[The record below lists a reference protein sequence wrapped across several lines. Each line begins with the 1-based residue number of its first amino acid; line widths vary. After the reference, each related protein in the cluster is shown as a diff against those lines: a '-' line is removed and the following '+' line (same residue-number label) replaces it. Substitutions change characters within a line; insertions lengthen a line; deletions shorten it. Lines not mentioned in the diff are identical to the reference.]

1 MLKFTMKRLVYLVLV
16 LVGVSFLV
24 FLLLYMTP
32 GDPVRMMLGESATP
46 EAQAELRLELGLDDP
61 FLVQYGRYI
70 KNIVVHQDLGT
81 SYSTRRPVLDEI
93 MTVFPNTVKLATAA
107 IIIAVILGTFLG
119 IVSAVRQ
126 NSLLDNAVMVLAL
139 IGTSAP
145 IFWIG
150 ILMIILFSVNL
161 GWLPPSGFG
170 SFKQLIMPAL
180 ALGMQSTAVVARM
193 TRSSMLE
200 VIRQDFVKTAR
211 AKGQKESVVIM
222 KHVFRNALIPVITVV
237 GLQFGTLLGGA
248 MLTEVVFSIPGVGRL
263 MIEAIKQRD
272 FPIVQGS
279 VLFVAA
285 CFSLVNSAGIAVIP
299 GGRDHILNAP
309 FFQAVHHALLAVDT
323 HGHIQC
329 GHSHIPNPG
338 RTGLCHTDSH
348 GLSCPVIIVDNGNS
362 PVIVLC
368 QHHHW
373 HRASLYQLTVRLCY
387 GNGAQ
392 YDAVHLQCNQSLN
405 ILKLKVHTVVRIL
418 NQRFIPLFPQVA
430 SDAGH
435 HTAGHL

>member
-93 MTVFPNTVKLATAA
+93 MKVFPNTVKLATAA

-119 IVSAVRQ
+119 IVSAVKQ

-285 CFSLVNSAGIAVIP
+285 CFSLVN
-299 GGRDHILNAP
+299 
-309 FFQAVHHALLAVDT
+309 LAVD
-323 HGHIQC
+323 
-329 GHSHIPNPG
+329 
-338 RTGLCHTDSH
+338 L
-348 GLSCPVIIVDNGNS
+348 LYAVVD
-362 PVIVLC
+362 P
-368 QHHHW
+368 
-373 HRASLYQLTVRLCY
+373 
-387 GNGAQ
+387 
-392 YDAVHLQCNQSLN
+392 
-405 ILKLKVHTVVRIL
+405 KV
-418 NQRFIPLFPQVA
+418 
-430 SDAGH
+430 SKE
-435 HTAGHL
+435 

>member
-119 IVSAVRQ
+119 IVSAVKQ

-222 KHVFRNALIPVITVV
+222 KHVFRNALIPVITVM
-237 GLQFGTLLGGA
+237 GMGFSNLLGG
-248 MLTEVVFSIPGVGRL
+248 MVFVEKIFSWPGIGQYAYL
-263 MIEAIKQRD
+263 PATTLD
-272 FPIVQGS
+272 FPAICGV
-279 VLFVAA
+279 
-285 CFSLVNSAGIAVIP
+285 SLLIAMINV
-299 GGRDHILNAP
+299 ILN
-309 FFQAVHHALLAVDT
+309 L
-323 HGHIQC
+323 
-329 GHSHIPNPG
+329 
-338 RTGLCHTDSH
+338 
-348 GLSCPVIIVDNGNS
+348 VIDILYG
-362 PVIVLC
+362 VIDP
-368 QHHHW
+368 
-373 HRASLYQLTVRLCY
+373 RVRY
-387 GNGAQ
+387 
-392 YDAVHLQCNQSLN
+392 S
-405 ILKLKVHTVVRIL
+405 
-418 NQRFIPLFPQVA
+418 
-430 SDAGH
+430 
-435 HTAGHL
+435 

>member
-46 EAQAELRLELGLDDP
+46 EAQADLRLELGLDDH

-119 IVSAVRQ
+119 IVSAVKQ
-126 NSLLDNAVMVLAL
+126 NSLLDNAVMVLAI
-139 IGTSAP
+139 IGPSAP

-285 CFSLVNSAGIAVIP
+285 CFSLVN
-299 GGRDHILNAP
+299 
-309 FFQAVHHALLAVDT
+309 LAVD
-323 HGHIQC
+323 
-329 GHSHIPNPG
+329 
-338 RTGLCHTDSH
+338 L
-348 GLSCPVIIVDNGNS
+348 LYAVVD
-362 PVIVLC
+362 P
-368 QHHHW
+368 
-373 HRASLYQLTVRLCY
+373 
-387 GNGAQ
+387 
-392 YDAVHLQCNQSLN
+392 
-405 ILKLKVHTVVRIL
+405 KV
-418 NQRFIPLFPQVA
+418 
-430 SDAGH
+430 SKE
-435 HTAGHL
+435 

>member
-180 ALGMQSTAVVARM
+180 ALGMQSTAVVDRM

-285 CFSLVNSAGIAVIP
+285 CFSLVN
-299 GGRDHILNAP
+299 
-309 FFQAVHHALLAVDT
+309 LAVD
-323 HGHIQC
+323 
-329 GHSHIPNPG
+329 
-338 RTGLCHTDSH
+338 L
-348 GLSCPVIIVDNGNS
+348 LYAVVD
-362 PVIVLC
+362 P
-368 QHHHW
+368 
-373 HRASLYQLTVRLCY
+373 
-387 GNGAQ
+387 
-392 YDAVHLQCNQSLN
+392 
-405 ILKLKVHTVVRIL
+405 KV
-418 NQRFIPLFPQVA
+418 
-430 SDAGH
+430 SKE
-435 HTAGHL
+435 

>member
-150 ILMIILFSVNL
+150 ILMILLFSVNL

-285 CFSLVNSAGIAVIP
+285 CFSLVN
-299 GGRDHILNAP
+299 
-309 FFQAVHHALLAVDT
+309 LAVD
-323 HGHIQC
+323 
-329 GHSHIPNPG
+329 
-338 RTGLCHTDSH
+338 L
-348 GLSCPVIIVDNGNS
+348 LYAVVD
-362 PVIVLC
+362 P
-368 QHHHW
+368 
-373 HRASLYQLTVRLCY
+373 
-387 GNGAQ
+387 
-392 YDAVHLQCNQSLN
+392 
-405 ILKLKVHTVVRIL
+405 KV
-418 NQRFIPLFPQVA
+418 
-430 SDAGH
+430 SKE
-435 HTAGHL
+435 

>member
-285 CFSLVNSAGIAVIP
+285 CFSLVN
-299 GGRDHILNAP
+299 
-309 FFQAVHHALLAVDT
+309 LAVD
-323 HGHIQC
+323 
-329 GHSHIPNPG
+329 
-338 RTGLCHTDSH
+338 L
-348 GLSCPVIIVDNGNS
+348 LFAVVD
-362 PVIVLC
+362 P
-368 QHHHW
+368 
-373 HRASLYQLTVRLCY
+373 
-387 GNGAQ
+387 
-392 YDAVHLQCNQSLN
+392 
-405 ILKLKVHTVVRIL
+405 KV
-418 NQRFIPLFPQVA
+418 
-430 SDAGH
+430 SKE
-435 HTAGHL
+435 

>member
-193 TRSSMLE
+193 PRSSMLE

-285 CFSLVNSAGIAVIP
+285 CFSLVN
-299 GGRDHILNAP
+299 
-309 FFQAVHHALLAVDT
+309 LAVD
-323 HGHIQC
+323 
-329 GHSHIPNPG
+329 
-338 RTGLCHTDSH
+338 L
-348 GLSCPVIIVDNGNS
+348 LYAVVD
-362 PVIVLC
+362 P
-368 QHHHW
+368 
-373 HRASLYQLTVRLCY
+373 
-387 GNGAQ
+387 
-392 YDAVHLQCNQSLN
+392 
-405 ILKLKVHTVVRIL
+405 KV
-418 NQRFIPLFPQVA
+418 
-430 SDAGH
+430 SKE
-435 HTAGHL
+435 

>member
-119 IVSAVRQ
+119 IVSAVKQ

-161 GWLPPSGFG
+161 GWLPPSGVG

-285 CFSLVNSAGIAVIP
+285 CFSLVN
-299 GGRDHILNAP
+299 
-309 FFQAVHHALLAVDT
+309 LAVD
-323 HGHIQC
+323 
-329 GHSHIPNPG
+329 
-338 RTGLCHTDSH
+338 L
-348 GLSCPVIIVDNGNS
+348 LYAVVD
-362 PVIVLC
+362 P
-368 QHHHW
+368 
-373 HRASLYQLTVRLCY
+373 
-387 GNGAQ
+387 
-392 YDAVHLQCNQSLN
+392 
-405 ILKLKVHTVVRIL
+405 KV
-418 NQRFIPLFPQVA
+418 
-430 SDAGH
+430 SKE
-435 HTAGHL
+435 

>member
-119 IVSAVRQ
+119 IVSVVRQ

-285 CFSLVNSAGIAVIP
+285 CFSLVN
-299 GGRDHILNAP
+299 
-309 FFQAVHHALLAVDT
+309 LAVD
-323 HGHIQC
+323 
-329 GHSHIPNPG
+329 
-338 RTGLCHTDSH
+338 L
-348 GLSCPVIIVDNGNS
+348 LYAVVD
-362 PVIVLC
+362 P
-368 QHHHW
+368 
-373 HRASLYQLTVRLCY
+373 
-387 GNGAQ
+387 
-392 YDAVHLQCNQSLN
+392 
-405 ILKLKVHTVVRIL
+405 KV
-418 NQRFIPLFPQVA
+418 
-430 SDAGH
+430 SKE
-435 HTAGHL
+435 

>member
-93 MTVFPNTVKLATAA
+93 MTVFPNTVKLATVA

-119 IVSAVRQ
+119 IVSAVKQ

-285 CFSLVNSAGIAVIP
+285 CFSLVN
-299 GGRDHILNAP
+299 
-309 FFQAVHHALLAVDT
+309 LAVD
-323 HGHIQC
+323 
-329 GHSHIPNPG
+329 
-338 RTGLCHTDSH
+338 L
-348 GLSCPVIIVDNGNS
+348 LYAVVD
-362 PVIVLC
+362 P
-368 QHHHW
+368 
-373 HRASLYQLTVRLCY
+373 
-387 GNGAQ
+387 
-392 YDAVHLQCNQSLN
+392 
-405 ILKLKVHTVVRIL
+405 KV
-418 NQRFIPLFPQVA
+418 
-430 SDAGH
+430 SKE
-435 HTAGHL
+435 

>member
-200 VIRQDFVKTAR
+200 VTGQDFVKTAR

-285 CFSLVNSAGIAVIP
+285 CFSLVN
-299 GGRDHILNAP
+299 
-309 FFQAVHHALLAVDT
+309 LAVD
-323 HGHIQC
+323 
-329 GHSHIPNPG
+329 
-338 RTGLCHTDSH
+338 L
-348 GLSCPVIIVDNGNS
+348 LYAVVD
-362 PVIVLC
+362 P
-368 QHHHW
+368 
-373 HRASLYQLTVRLCY
+373 
-387 GNGAQ
+387 
-392 YDAVHLQCNQSLN
+392 
-405 ILKLKVHTVVRIL
+405 KV
-418 NQRFIPLFPQVA
+418 
-430 SDAGH
+430 SKE
-435 HTAGHL
+435 

>member
-170 SFKQLIMPAL
+170 SFKQWIMPAL

-285 CFSLVNSAGIAVIP
+285 CFSLVN
-299 GGRDHILNAP
+299 
-309 FFQAVHHALLAVDT
+309 LAVD
-323 HGHIQC
+323 
-329 GHSHIPNPG
+329 
-338 RTGLCHTDSH
+338 L
-348 GLSCPVIIVDNGNS
+348 LYAVVD
-362 PVIVLC
+362 P
-368 QHHHW
+368 
-373 HRASLYQLTVRLCY
+373 
-387 GNGAQ
+387 
-392 YDAVHLQCNQSLN
+392 
-405 ILKLKVHTVVRIL
+405 KV
-418 NQRFIPLFPQVA
+418 
-430 SDAGH
+430 SKE
-435 HTAGHL
+435 

>member
-93 MTVFPNTVKLATAA
+93 MTVFPNTVKLAIAA

-285 CFSLVNSAGIAVIP
+285 CFSLVN
-299 GGRDHILNAP
+299 
-309 FFQAVHHALLAVDT
+309 LAVD
-323 HGHIQC
+323 
-329 GHSHIPNPG
+329 
-338 RTGLCHTDSH
+338 L
-348 GLSCPVIIVDNGNS
+348 LYAVVD
-362 PVIVLC
+362 P
-368 QHHHW
+368 
-373 HRASLYQLTVRLCY
+373 
-387 GNGAQ
+387 
-392 YDAVHLQCNQSLN
+392 
-405 ILKLKVHTVVRIL
+405 KV
-418 NQRFIPLFPQVA
+418 
-430 SDAGH
+430 SKE
-435 HTAGHL
+435 

>member
-1 MLKFTMKRLVYLVLV
+1 MLKFTMKRLVYLGLV

-285 CFSLVNSAGIAVIP
+285 CFSLVN
-299 GGRDHILNAP
+299 
-309 FFQAVHHALLAVDT
+309 LAVD
-323 HGHIQC
+323 
-329 GHSHIPNPG
+329 
-338 RTGLCHTDSH
+338 L
-348 GLSCPVIIVDNGNS
+348 LYAVVD
-362 PVIVLC
+362 P
-368 QHHHW
+368 
-373 HRASLYQLTVRLCY
+373 
-387 GNGAQ
+387 
-392 YDAVHLQCNQSLN
+392 
-405 ILKLKVHTVVRIL
+405 KV
-418 NQRFIPLFPQVA
+418 
-430 SDAGH
+430 SKE
-435 HTAGHL
+435 

>member
-119 IVSAVRQ
+119 IVSAVKQ

-193 TRSSMLE
+193 TRSSMRE

-285 CFSLVNSAGIAVIP
+285 CFSLVN
-299 GGRDHILNAP
+299 
-309 FFQAVHHALLAVDT
+309 LAVD
-323 HGHIQC
+323 
-329 GHSHIPNPG
+329 
-338 RTGLCHTDSH
+338 L
-348 GLSCPVIIVDNGNS
+348 LYAVVD
-362 PVIVLC
+362 P
-368 QHHHW
+368 
-373 HRASLYQLTVRLCY
+373 
-387 GNGAQ
+387 
-392 YDAVHLQCNQSLN
+392 
-405 ILKLKVHTVVRIL
+405 KV
-418 NQRFIPLFPQVA
+418 
-430 SDAGH
+430 SKE
-435 HTAGHL
+435 

>member
-119 IVSAVRQ
+119 IVSAVKQ

-272 FPIVQGS
+272 FPIVQCS

-285 CFSLVNSAGIAVIP
+285 CFSLVN
-299 GGRDHILNAP
+299 
-309 FFQAVHHALLAVDT
+309 LAVD
-323 HGHIQC
+323 
-329 GHSHIPNPG
+329 
-338 RTGLCHTDSH
+338 L
-348 GLSCPVIIVDNGNS
+348 LYAVVD
-362 PVIVLC
+362 P
-368 QHHHW
+368 
-373 HRASLYQLTVRLCY
+373 
-387 GNGAQ
+387 
-392 YDAVHLQCNQSLN
+392 
-405 ILKLKVHTVVRIL
+405 KV
-418 NQRFIPLFPQVA
+418 
-430 SDAGH
+430 SKE
-435 HTAGHL
+435 

>member
-119 IVSAVRQ
+119 IVSAVKQ

-180 ALGMQSTAVVARM
+180 ALGTQSTAVVARM

-285 CFSLVNSAGIAVIP
+285 CFSLVN
-299 GGRDHILNAP
+299 
-309 FFQAVHHALLAVDT
+309 LAVD
-323 HGHIQC
+323 
-329 GHSHIPNPG
+329 
-338 RTGLCHTDSH
+338 L
-348 GLSCPVIIVDNGNS
+348 LYAVVD
-362 PVIVLC
+362 P
-368 QHHHW
+368 
-373 HRASLYQLTVRLCY
+373 
-387 GNGAQ
+387 
-392 YDAVHLQCNQSLN
+392 
-405 ILKLKVHTVVRIL
+405 KV
-418 NQRFIPLFPQVA
+418 
-430 SDAGH
+430 SKE
-435 HTAGHL
+435 

>member
-1 MLKFTMKRLVYLVLV
+1 MLKFTLKRLASLVLV
-16 LVGVSFLV
+16 LIGVSFLV
-24 FLLLYMTP
+24 FMLLSLTP

-46 EAQAELRLELGLDDP
+46 EAQEALRKEMGLDDP
-61 FLVQYGRYI
+61 LLVQYGRYM

-81 SYSTRRPVLDEI
+81 SYSTQRPVLDEI
-93 MTVFPNTVKLATAA
+93 MNVFPNTVQLAVAAMVIA
-107 IIIAVILGTFLG
+107 IILGIFLG
-119 IVSAVRQ
+119 IISAVKQ
-126 NSLLDNAVMVLAL
+126 NSLLDNIVMVLAL

-150 ILMIILFSVNL
+150 ILMILLFSVKL

-170 SFKQLIMPAL
+170 SFEQLIMPAV

-211 AKGQKESVVIM
+211 AKGQREIVVIL
-222 KHVFRNALIPVITVV
+222 KHVFRNALIPIITVV

-285 CFSLVNSAGIAVIP
+285 CFSLVN
-299 GGRDHILNAP
+299 
-309 FFQAVHHALLAVDT
+309 LAVD
-323 HGHIQC
+323 
-329 GHSHIPNPG
+329 
-338 RTGLCHTDSH
+338 L
-348 GLSCPVIIVDNGNS
+348 LYAVVD
-362 PVIVLC
+362 P
-368 QHHHW
+368 
-373 HRASLYQLTVRLCY
+373 
-387 GNGAQ
+387 
-392 YDAVHLQCNQSLN
+392 
-405 ILKLKVHTVVRIL
+405 KV
-418 NQRFIPLFPQVA
+418 
-430 SDAGH
+430 SKE
-435 HTAGHL
+435 

>member
-119 IVSAVRQ
+119 IVSAVKQ

-139 IGTSAP
+139 IGSSAP

-285 CFSLVNSAGIAVIP
+285 CFSLVN
-299 GGRDHILNAP
+299 
-309 FFQAVHHALLAVDT
+309 LAVD
-323 HGHIQC
+323 
-329 GHSHIPNPG
+329 
-338 RTGLCHTDSH
+338 L
-348 GLSCPVIIVDNGNS
+348 LYAVVD
-362 PVIVLC
+362 P
-368 QHHHW
+368 
-373 HRASLYQLTVRLCY
+373 
-387 GNGAQ
+387 
-392 YDAVHLQCNQSLN
+392 
-405 ILKLKVHTVVRIL
+405 KV
-418 NQRFIPLFPQVA
+418 
-430 SDAGH
+430 SKE
-435 HTAGHL
+435 

>member
-119 IVSAVRQ
+119 IVSAVKQ

-211 AKGQKESVVIM
+211 AKGQKKSVVIM

-285 CFSLVNSAGIAVIP
+285 CFSLVN
-299 GGRDHILNAP
+299 
-309 FFQAVHHALLAVDT
+309 LAVD
-323 HGHIQC
+323 
-329 GHSHIPNPG
+329 
-338 RTGLCHTDSH
+338 L
-348 GLSCPVIIVDNGNS
+348 LYAVVD
-362 PVIVLC
+362 P
-368 QHHHW
+368 
-373 HRASLYQLTVRLCY
+373 
-387 GNGAQ
+387 
-392 YDAVHLQCNQSLN
+392 
-405 ILKLKVHTVVRIL
+405 KV
-418 NQRFIPLFPQVA
+418 
-430 SDAGH
+430 SKE
-435 HTAGHL
+435 

>member
-1 MLKFTMKRLVYLVLV
+1 MLKFTLKRLAYLVLV
-16 LVGVSFLV
+16 LIGVSFLV

-46 EAQAELRLELGLDDP
+46 EAQAELRQELGLDDP

-70 KNIVVHQDLGT
+70 ADIVLHQDLGT

-93 MTVFPNTVKLATAA
+93 MAVFPNTVQLATAA
-107 IIIAVILGTFLG
+107 IVIAVVLGTFLG
-119 IVSAVRQ
+119 IISAVKQ
-126 NSLLDNAVMVLAL
+126 NSLLDNAVMILAL

-150 ILMIILFSVNL
+150 ILMILLFSVKL

-170 SFKQLIMPAL
+170 SFEQLIMPAL

-222 KHVFRNALIPVITVV
+222 KHVFRNALIPVITVI

-285 CFSLVNSAGIAVIP
+285 CFSLVN
-299 GGRDHILNAP
+299 
-309 FFQAVHHALLAVDT
+309 LAVD
-323 HGHIQC
+323 
-329 GHSHIPNPG
+329 
-338 RTGLCHTDSH
+338 L
-348 GLSCPVIIVDNGNS
+348 LYAVVD
-362 PVIVLC
+362 P
-368 QHHHW
+368 
-373 HRASLYQLTVRLCY
+373 
-387 GNGAQ
+387 
-392 YDAVHLQCNQSLN
+392 
-405 ILKLKVHTVVRIL
+405 KV
-418 NQRFIPLFPQVA
+418 
-430 SDAGH
+430 SKE
-435 HTAGHL
+435 

>member
-285 CFSLVNSAGIAVIP
+285 CFSLVN
-299 GGRDHILNAP
+299 
-309 FFQAVHHALLAVDT
+309 LAV
-323 HGHIQC
+323 
-329 GHSHIPNPG
+329 
-338 RTGLCHTDSH
+338 GL
-348 GLSCPVIIVDNGNS
+348 LYAVVD
-362 PVIVLC
+362 P
-368 QHHHW
+368 
-373 HRASLYQLTVRLCY
+373 
-387 GNGAQ
+387 
-392 YDAVHLQCNQSLN
+392 
-405 ILKLKVHTVVRIL
+405 KV
-418 NQRFIPLFPQVA
+418 
-430 SDAGH
+430 SKE
-435 HTAGHL
+435 

>member
-81 SYSTRRPVLDEI
+81 SYSTRRPVLDGI

-119 IVSAVRQ
+119 IVSAVKQ

-285 CFSLVNSAGIAVIP
+285 CFSLVN
-299 GGRDHILNAP
+299 
-309 FFQAVHHALLAVDT
+309 LAVD
-323 HGHIQC
+323 
-329 GHSHIPNPG
+329 
-338 RTGLCHTDSH
+338 L
-348 GLSCPVIIVDNGNS
+348 LYAVVD
-362 PVIVLC
+362 P
-368 QHHHW
+368 
-373 HRASLYQLTVRLCY
+373 
-387 GNGAQ
+387 
-392 YDAVHLQCNQSLN
+392 
-405 ILKLKVHTVVRIL
+405 KV
-418 NQRFIPLFPQVA
+418 
-430 SDAGH
+430 SKE
-435 HTAGHL
+435 

>member
-119 IVSAVRQ
+119 IVSAVKQ

-139 IGTSAP
+139 IGTSDP

-285 CFSLVNSAGIAVIP
+285 CFSLVN
-299 GGRDHILNAP
+299 
-309 FFQAVHHALLAVDT
+309 LAVD
-323 HGHIQC
+323 
-329 GHSHIPNPG
+329 
-338 RTGLCHTDSH
+338 L
-348 GLSCPVIIVDNGNS
+348 LYAVVD
-362 PVIVLC
+362 P
-368 QHHHW
+368 
-373 HRASLYQLTVRLCY
+373 
-387 GNGAQ
+387 
-392 YDAVHLQCNQSLN
+392 
-405 ILKLKVHTVVRIL
+405 KV
-418 NQRFIPLFPQVA
+418 
-430 SDAGH
+430 SKE
-435 HTAGHL
+435 

>member
-248 MLTEVVFSIPGVGRL
+248 MLTEVVFSIPG
-263 MIEAIKQRD
+263 
-272 FPIVQGS
+272 
-279 VLFVAA
+279 
-285 CFSLVNSAGIAVIP
+285 
-299 GGRDHILNAP
+299 
-309 FFQAVHHALLAVDT
+309 
-323 HGHIQC
+323 
-329 GHSHIPNPG
+329 
-338 RTGLCHTDSH
+338 
-348 GLSCPVIIVDNGNS
+348 
-362 PVIVLC
+362 
-368 QHHHW
+368 
-373 HRASLYQLTVRLCY
+373 
-387 GNGAQ
+387 
-392 YDAVHLQCNQSLN
+392 
-405 ILKLKVHTVVRIL
+405 
-418 NQRFIPLFPQVA
+418 
-430 SDAGH
+430 
-435 HTAGHL
+435 

>member
-107 IIIAVILGTFLG
+107 IIIAVIRGTFLG

-285 CFSLVNSAGIAVIP
+285 CFSLVN
-299 GGRDHILNAP
+299 
-309 FFQAVHHALLAVDT
+309 LAVD
-323 HGHIQC
+323 
-329 GHSHIPNPG
+329 
-338 RTGLCHTDSH
+338 L
-348 GLSCPVIIVDNGNS
+348 LYAVVD
-362 PVIVLC
+362 P
-368 QHHHW
+368 
-373 HRASLYQLTVRLCY
+373 
-387 GNGAQ
+387 
-392 YDAVHLQCNQSLN
+392 
-405 ILKLKVHTVVRIL
+405 KV
-418 NQRFIPLFPQVA
+418 
-430 SDAGH
+430 SKE
-435 HTAGHL
+435 